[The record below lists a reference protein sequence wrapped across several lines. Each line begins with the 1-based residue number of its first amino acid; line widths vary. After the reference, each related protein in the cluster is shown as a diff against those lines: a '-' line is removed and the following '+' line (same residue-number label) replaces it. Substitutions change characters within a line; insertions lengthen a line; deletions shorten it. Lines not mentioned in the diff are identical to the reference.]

1 MRARH
6 GVLLSTP
13 QGRAYQRVYSASSS
27 KESAQPFPQKRRTL
41 SSGFSQYQQEPLA
54 GKLRRVGMVR
64 AADAANG
71 SAITLSFGKLSC
83 IVSKIHPQP
92 QHVNP

>member
-1 MRARH
+1 VLCAPKKR
-6 GVLLSTP
+6 GV
-13 QGRAYQRVYSASSS
+13 QRVYSASSS
-27 KESAQPFPQKRRTL
+27 NESAQPFPQKRRTL